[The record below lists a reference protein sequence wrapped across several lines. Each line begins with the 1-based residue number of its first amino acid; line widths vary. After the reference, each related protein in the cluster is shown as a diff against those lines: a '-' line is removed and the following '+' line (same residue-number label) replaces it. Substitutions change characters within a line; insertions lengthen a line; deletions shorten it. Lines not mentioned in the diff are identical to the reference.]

1 MDLRR
6 QAEGGGRLRRRQ
18 LNTEHTTGGIW
29 SSRYLAVTVAN
40 LTVVAIAAFDGLAV
54 ASALPSIADDLGRI
68 ALLPWVLTGY
78 LATSAIAVIVAGPV
92 IDAIGVRR
100 TFRITGTWFLG
111 ASALAALAPTME
123 TLIAARVLQGLGG
136 GLVIAVALA
145 AVGLAYPHELRPK
158 AFAANSIVWGVMGF
172 GGPAIAGALLAIGD
186 WRFVFAVKLPITAVA
201 LAVGWRAL
209 PSTRERPTRI
219 TTDWVGIA
227 WLAVV
232 VAASL
237 ATVAQLGSDW
247 GIVGIS
253 LAVTIA
259 AAAGYWRHAG
269 RADTPVLRREH
280 LTRFPLGFV
289 HLSTGAILI
298 AGLAADNY
306 LPIYVHTVR
315 ERSIEFA
322 AFSLVFLTVGW
333 TLGAI
338 VFSRVP
344 TTWPETRTTLAGS
357 TLMIPSLTLAWLS
370 ISGGWHLG
378 VIFTAYGLIGVSIGL
393 VSTSGITYMQ
403 RGAAEAEM
411 GRVNSAHQFVRT
423 LCITY
428 AVAIGGAILLA
439 TVDARTGDIE
449 AVRELLAGEETVTID
464 VPAGTVEAIADGVA
478 RAILVAL
485 GVSLAAW
492 VVVSRSHRRAKLA
505 PL

>member
-219 TTDWVGIA
+219 TTDWIGIA

-338 VFSRVP
+338 AFSRVP

-357 TLMIPSLTLAWLS
+357 TLMIPSLILAWLS

-378 VIFTAYGLIGVSIGL
+378 VIFTTYALIGVSIGL
-393 VSTSGITYMQ
+393 VSTSGVTYMQ

-492 VVVSRSHRRAKLA
+492 VVVSRSHRRAVA
-505 PL
+505 AGV

>member
-219 TTDWVGIA
+219 TTDWIGIA

-338 VFSRVP
+338 AFSRVP

-378 VIFTAYGLIGVSIGL
+378 VIFTAYALIGVSIGL
-393 VSTSGITYMQ
+393 VSTSGVTYMQ

>member
-219 TTDWVGIA
+219 TTDWIGIA

-338 VFSRVP
+338 AFSRVP

-357 TLMIPSLTLAWLS
+357 TLMIPSLILAWLS

-378 VIFTAYGLIGVSIGL
+378 VIFTAYALIGVSIGL
-393 VSTSGITYMQ
+393 VSTSGVTYMQ

-492 VVVSRSHRRAKLA
+492 VVVSRSHRRAIA
-505 PL
+505 ATA

>member
-201 LAVGWRAL
+201 LVVGWRAL

-338 VFSRVP
+338 AFSRVP

-378 VIFTAYGLIGVSIGL
+378 VIFTAYALIGVSIGL
-393 VSTSGITYMQ
+393 VSTSGVTYMQ

-492 VVVSRSHRRAKLA
+492 VVVSRSHRRALA
-505 PL
+505 ATA

>member
-237 ATVAQLGSDW
+237 ATVAQLGSNW

-338 VFSRVP
+338 AFSRVP

-378 VIFTAYGLIGVSIGL
+378 VIFTAYALIGVSIGL
-393 VSTSGITYMQ
+393 VSTSGVTYMQ

-492 VVVSRSHRRAKLA
+492 VVVSRSHRRALA
-505 PL
+505 ATA

>member
-219 TTDWVGIA
+219 TTDWIGIA

-338 VFSRVP
+338 AFSRVP

-393 VSTSGITYMQ
+393 VSTSGVTYMQ

>member
-1 MDLRR
+1 VDLRR

-338 VFSRVP
+338 AFSRVP

-393 VSTSGITYMQ
+393 VSTSGVTYMQ

-492 VVVSRSHRRAKLA
+492 VVVSRSHRRALA
-505 PL
+505 ATA

>member
-1 MDLRR
+1 VDLRR

-219 TTDWVGIA
+219 TTDWIGIA

-259 AAAGYWRHAG
+259 AATGYWRHAG

-338 VFSRVP
+338 AFSRVP

-378 VIFTAYGLIGVSIGL
+378 VIFTAYALIGVSIGL
-393 VSTSGITYMQ
+393 VSTSGVTYMQ

-449 AVRELLAGEETVTID
+449 AVRELLAGEETVSID

-492 VVVSRSHRRAKLA
+492 VVVSRSHRRALA
-505 PL
+505 ATA

>member
-1 MDLRR
+1 VDLRR

-68 ALLPWVLTGY
+68 ALLPWGLTGY
-78 LATSAIAVIVAGPV
+78 LATAAIAVIVAGPV

-219 TTDWVGIA
+219 TTDWIGIA

-237 ATVAQLGSDW
+237 ATVAQLGSNW
-247 GIVGIS
+247 GIVAIA

-338 VFSRVP
+338 AFSRVP

-393 VSTSGITYMQ
+393 VSTSGVTYMQ

-464 VPAGTVEAIADGVA
+464 VPAGTVEAISDGVA

-492 VVVSRSHRRAKLA
+492 VVVSRSHRRALA
-505 PL
+505 ATA

>member
-247 GIVGIS
+247 GIVGIA

-338 VFSRVP
+338 AFSRVP

-378 VIFTAYGLIGVSIGL
+378 VIFTAYALIGVSIGL
-393 VSTSGITYMQ
+393 VSTSGVTYMQ

-492 VVVSRSHRRAKLA
+492 VVVSRSHRRALA
-505 PL
+505 ATA

>member
-1 MDLRR
+1 VDLRR

-219 TTDWVGIA
+219 TTDWIGIA

-259 AAAGYWRHAG
+259 AAVGYWRHAG

-378 VIFTAYGLIGVSIGL
+378 VIFTAYALIGVSIGL
-393 VSTSGITYMQ
+393 VSTSGVTYMQ

-492 VVVSRSHRRAKLA
+492 VVVSRSHRRALA
-505 PL
+505 ATA

>member
-1 MDLRR
+1 
-6 QAEGGGRLRRRQ
+6 
-18 LNTEHTTGGIW
+18 
-29 SSRYLAVTVAN
+29 
-40 LTVVAIAAFDGLAV
+40 
-54 ASALPSIADDLGRI
+54 
-68 ALLPWVLTGY
+68 
-78 LATSAIAVIVAGPV
+78 
-92 IDAIGVRR
+92 
-100 TFRITGTWFLG
+100 
-111 ASALAALAPTME
+111 
-123 TLIAARVLQGLGG
+123 
-136 GLVIAVALA
+136 
-145 AVGLAYPHELRPK
+145 
-158 AFAANSIVWGVMGF
+158 
-172 GGPAIAGALLAIGD
+172 
-186 WRFVFAVKLPITAVA
+186 LPITAVA

-338 VFSRVP
+338 AFSRVP

-378 VIFTAYGLIGVSIGL
+378 VIFTAYALIGVSIGL
-393 VSTSGITYMQ
+393 VSTSGVTYMQ

-423 LCITY
+423 LASPTPSPSAERSCSPPSTP
-428 AVAIGGAILLA
+428 APATSKPCANSWQGRRPSPSTCRPAPSRRSPTAWPERSSWPSVCRSLRGWWCRGHTAGPSLL
-439 TVDARTGDIE
+439 RPE
-449 AVRELLAGEETVTID
+449 RHRET
-464 VPAGTVEAIADGVA
+464 
-478 RAILVAL
+478 
-485 GVSLAAW
+485 
-492 VVVSRSHRRAKLA
+492 
-505 PL
+505 

>member
-219 TTDWVGIA
+219 TTDWIGIA

-338 VFSRVP
+338 AFSRVP
-344 TTWPETRTTLAGS
+344 TNWPETRTTLAGS
-357 TLMIPSLTLAWLS
+357 TLMIPSLILAWLS

-378 VIFTAYGLIGVSIGL
+378 VIFTAYALIGVSIGL
-393 VSTSGITYMQ
+393 VSTSGVTYMQ

-492 VVVSRSHRRAKLA
+492 VVVSRSHRRAVA
-505 PL
+505 AGV

>member
-338 VFSRVP
+338 AFSRVP

-393 VSTSGITYMQ
+393 VSTSGVTYMQ

-492 VVVSRSHRRAKLA
+492 VVVSRSHRRALA
-505 PL
+505 ATA

>member
-219 TTDWVGIA
+219 TTDWIGIA

-338 VFSRVP
+338 AFSRVP

-357 TLMIPSLTLAWLS
+357 TLMIPSLILAWLS

-378 VIFTAYGLIGVSIGL
+378 VIFTAYALIGVSIGL
-393 VSTSGITYMQ
+393 VSTSGVTYMQ

-492 VVVSRSHRRAKLA
+492 VVVSRSHRRAVA
-505 PL
+505 AGV

>member
-247 GIVGIS
+247 GIVGVS

-338 VFSRVP
+338 AFSRVP

-393 VSTSGITYMQ
+393 VSTSGVTYMQ

-492 VVVSRSHRRAKLA
+492 VVVSRSHRRALTA
-505 PL
+505 TA

>member
-54 ASALPSIADDLGRI
+54 ASALPLIADDLGRI

-219 TTDWVGIA
+219 TTDWIGIA

-247 GIVGIS
+247 SIVGIS

-338 VFSRVP
+338 AFSRVP

-357 TLMIPSLTLAWLS
+357 TLMIPSLILAWLS

-378 VIFTAYGLIGVSIGL
+378 VIFTAYALIGVSIGL
-393 VSTSGITYMQ
+393 VSTSGVTYMQ

-492 VVVSRSHRRAKLA
+492 VVVSRSHRRALA
-505 PL
+505 ATA

>member
-338 VFSRVP
+338 AFSRVP

-357 TLMIPSLTLAWLS
+357 TLMIPSLILAWLS

-378 VIFTAYGLIGVSIGL
+378 VIFTAYALIGVSIGL
-393 VSTSGITYMQ
+393 VSTSGVTYMQ

-492 VVVSRSHRRAKLA
+492 VVVSRSHRRALA
-505 PL
+505 ATA

>member
-219 TTDWVGIA
+219 TTDWIGIA

-338 VFSRVP
+338 AFSRVP

-393 VSTSGITYMQ
+393 VSTSGVTYMQ

-492 VVVSRSHRRAKLA
+492 VVVSRSHRRALA
-505 PL
+505 ATA

>member
-158 AFAANSIVWGVMGF
+158 AFAANSIGGGVMGF

-338 VFSRVP
+338 AFSRVP

-393 VSTSGITYMQ
+393 VSTSGVTYMQ

-492 VVVSRSHRRAKLA
+492 VVVSRSHRRALA
-505 PL
+505 ATA

>member
-219 TTDWVGIA
+219 TTDWIGIA

-338 VFSRVP
+338 AFSRVP

-357 TLMIPSLTLAWLS
+357 TLMIPSLILAWLS

-378 VIFTAYGLIGVSIGL
+378 VIFTAYALIGVSIGL
-393 VSTSGITYMQ
+393 VSTSGVTYMQ

-492 VVVSRSHRRAKLA
+492 VVVSRSHRRALA
-505 PL
+505 ATA

>member
-1 MDLRR
+1 
-6 QAEGGGRLRRRQ
+6 
-18 LNTEHTTGGIW
+18 
-29 SSRYLAVTVAN
+29 
-40 LTVVAIAAFDGLAV
+40 VVAIAAFDGLAV

-219 TTDWVGIA
+219 TTDWIGIA

-338 VFSRVP
+338 AFSRVP

-357 TLMIPSLTLAWLS
+357 TLMIPSLTLAWFS

-378 VIFTAYGLIGVSIGL
+378 VIFTAYALIGVSIGL
-393 VSTSGITYMQ
+393 VSTSGVTYMQ

-492 VVVSRSHRRAKLA
+492 VVVSRSHRRALA
-505 PL
+505 ATA

>member
-333 TLGAI
+333 TIGAI
-338 VFSRVP
+338 AFSRVP

-378 VIFTAYGLIGVSIGL
+378 VIFTAYALIGVSIGL
-393 VSTSGITYMQ
+393 VSTSGVTYMQ

-492 VVVSRSHRRAKLA
+492 VVVSRSHRRALA
-505 PL
+505 ATA

>member
-1 MDLRR
+1 M
-6 QAEGGGRLRRRQ
+6 
-18 LNTEHTTGGIW
+18 
-29 SSRYLAVTVAN
+29 
-40 LTVVAIAAFDGLAV
+40 
-54 ASALPSIADDLGRI
+54 
-68 ALLPWVLTGY
+68 
-78 LATSAIAVIVAGPV
+78 
-92 IDAIGVRR
+92 
-100 TFRITGTWFLG
+100 
-111 ASALAALAPTME
+111 
-123 TLIAARVLQGLGG
+123 
-136 GLVIAVALA
+136 
-145 AVGLAYPHELRPK
+145 
-158 AFAANSIVWGVMGF
+158 
-172 GGPAIAGALLAIGD
+172 
-186 WRFVFAVKLPITAVA
+186 
-201 LAVGWRAL
+201 
-209 PSTRERPTRI
+209 
-219 TTDWVGIA
+219 
-227 WLAVV
+227 

-338 VFSRVP
+338 AFSRVP

-357 TLMIPSLTLAWLS
+357 TLMIPSLILAWLS

-378 VIFTAYGLIGVSIGL
+378 VIFTAYALIGVSIGL
-393 VSTSGITYMQ
+393 VSTSGVTYMQ

-464 VPAGTVEAIADGVA
+464 VPAGTVDAIADGVA

-485 GVSLAAW
+485 GDVA
-492 VVVSRSHRRAKLA
+492 RRLGSGVAVTPPGARRYRLRTFVKLDLVGRIFS
-505 PL
+505 P

>member
-219 TTDWVGIA
+219 TTDWIGIT

-338 VFSRVP
+338 AFSRVP

-378 VIFTAYGLIGVSIGL
+378 VIFTAYALIGVSIGL
-393 VSTSGITYMQ
+393 VSTSGVTYMQ

-492 VVVSRSHRRAKLA
+492 VVVSRSHRRALA
-505 PL
+505 ATA

>member
-219 TTDWVGIA
+219 TTDWIGIA

-338 VFSRVP
+338 AFSRVP

-393 VSTSGITYMQ
+393 VSTSGVTYMQ

-492 VVVSRSHRRAKLA
+492 VVVSRSHRRA
-505 PL
+505 

>member
-219 TTDWVGIA
+219 TTDWIGIA

-338 VFSRVP
+338 AFSRVP

-378 VIFTAYGLIGVSIGL
+378 VIFTAYALIGVSIGL
-393 VSTSGITYMQ
+393 VSTSGVTYMQ

-492 VVVSRSHRRAKLA
+492 VVVSRSHRRALA
-505 PL
+505 ATA

>member
-338 VFSRVP
+338 AFSRVP

-378 VIFTAYGLIGVSIGL
+378 VIFTAYALIGVSIGL
-393 VSTSGITYMQ
+393 VSTSGVTYMQ

-492 VVVSRSHRRAKLA
+492 VVVSRSHRRAL
-505 PL
+505 

>member
-1 MDLRR
+1 
-6 QAEGGGRLRRRQ
+6 
-18 LNTEHTTGGIW
+18 
-29 SSRYLAVTVAN
+29 N

-338 VFSRVP
+338 AFSRVP

-393 VSTSGITYMQ
+393 VSTSGVTYMQ

-492 VVVSRSHRRAKLA
+492 VVVSRSHRRALA
-505 PL
+505 ATA

>member
-201 LAVGWRAL
+201 IAVGWRAL

-219 TTDWVGIA
+219 TTDWIGIA

-338 VFSRVP
+338 AFSRVP

-357 TLMIPSLTLAWLS
+357 TLMIPSLILAWLS

-378 VIFTAYGLIGVSIGL
+378 VIFTAYALIGVSIGL
-393 VSTSGITYMQ
+393 VSTSGVTYMQ

-492 VVVSRSHRRAKLA
+492 VVVSRSHRRALA
-505 PL
+505 ATA

>member
-338 VFSRVP
+338 AFSRVP

-378 VIFTAYGLIGVSIGL
+378 VIFTAYALIGVSIGL
-393 VSTSGITYMQ
+393 VSTSGVTYMQ

-492 VVVSRSHRRAKLA
+492 VVVSRSHRRALA
-505 PL
+505 ATA

>member
-338 VFSRVP
+338 AFSRVP

-378 VIFTAYGLIGVSIGL
+378 VIFTAYALIGVSIGL
-393 VSTSGITYMQ
+393 VSTSGVTYMQ

-492 VVVSRSHRRAKLA
+492 V
-505 PL
+505 

>member
-219 TTDWVGIA
+219 TTDWIGIA

-338 VFSRVP
+338 AFSRVP
-344 TTWPETRTTLAGS
+344 TNWPETRTTLAGS
-357 TLMIPSLTLAWLS
+357 TLMIPSLILAWLS

-378 VIFTAYGLIGVSIGL
+378 VIFTAYALIGVSIGL
-393 VSTSGITYMQ
+393 VSTSGVTYMQ

-492 VVVSRSHRRAKLA
+492 VVVSRSHRRAFA
-505 PL
+505 ATA

>member
-280 LTRFPLGFV
+280 LTRFPLGIV

-338 VFSRVP
+338 AFSRVP

-378 VIFTAYGLIGVSIGL
+378 VIFTAYALIGVSIGL
-393 VSTSGITYMQ
+393 VSTSGVTYMQ

-492 VVVSRSHRRAKLA
+492 VVVSRSHRRALA
-505 PL
+505 ATA

>member
-186 WRFVFAVKLPITAVA
+186 WRFVFAVKLPITAIA

-219 TTDWVGIA
+219 TTDLVGIA

-247 GIVGIS
+247 GIVGVS

-259 AAAGYWRHAG
+259 AATGYWRHAG

-338 VFSRVP
+338 VFSRLP

-357 TLMIPSLTLAWLS
+357 TLMIPSLALAWLS

-378 VIFTAYGLIGVSIGL
+378 VIFTAYALIGVSIGL
-393 VSTSGITYMQ
+393 VSTSGVTYMQ

-492 VVVSRSHRRAKLA
+492 VVVSRSHRRALA
-505 PL
+505 ATA